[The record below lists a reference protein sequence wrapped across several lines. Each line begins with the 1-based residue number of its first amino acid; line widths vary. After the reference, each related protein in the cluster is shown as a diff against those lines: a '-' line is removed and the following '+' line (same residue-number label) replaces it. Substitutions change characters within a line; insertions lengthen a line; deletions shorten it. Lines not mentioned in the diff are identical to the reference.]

1 MVPFGQTLSR
11 SLPAAS
17 DTSTVPSRSAATPN
31 GLDSVGGSAWLYG
44 SGSVAWYFAMSATT
58 TGDLPGRSRYSVAP
72 PARRGGAALRTAATG
87 QGVRDASWTGVDR
100 WSKAA
105 RNLTELPG
113 SPAVGRVHR
122 TVGDAVDDVAAV
134 RRDTAG
140 SVEPRCHR
148 LQTRAVV
155 SSCLGL
161 PGDQHRTCQGDRR

>member
-72 PARRGGAALRTAATG
+72 PGGGGAPPPPPPPPPAGGGPPGRGWVAGGGAPPPPPPVPAL
-87 QGVRDASWTGVDR
+87 
-100 WSKAA
+100 
-105 RNLTELPG
+105 LP
-113 SPAVGRVHR
+113 P
-122 TVGDAVDDVAAV
+122 VACA
-134 RRDTAG
+134 
-140 SVEPRCHR
+140 
-148 LQTRAVV
+148 
-155 SSCLGL
+155 
-161 PGDQHRTCQGDRR
+161 